1 MPGQWLPKGQ
11 EENLLTAAAW
21 HPEWCCR
28 FQRSECATGVLPWAV
43 VQFVPSSCSYS
54 RMGLRSWSAHLLY
67 FIISSTQLPILC
79 TLISLSFI
87 YNCLANSNPLPT
99 QSHSSLLLDV
109 GSLGR
114 HPALNI
120 LPSHCVG
127 GITNAWFPTW
137 AWPLWMH
144 IWLTLLFVTADT
156 ANFNPPLASIS
167 VAHLTSKL
175 REK

>member
-1 MPGQWLPKGQ
+1 MASWVMLPFPEVWMCHWGAAMSRGPVCSIFVF
-11 EENLLTAAAW
+11 LLKNG
-21 HPEWCCR
+21 
-28 FQRSECATGVLPWAV
+28 FKVMV
-43 VQFVPSSCSYS
+43 SSSSILHHFIYS
-54 RMGLRSWSAHLLY
+54 
-67 FIISSTQLPILC
+67 LPILC

-137 AWPLWMH
+137 AWPLWMR